1 MKFKTYRDILV
12 KFFLLY
18 LGILNVGCEKEY
30 PEVIDPVQNI
40 PPIIRNLQAPDV
52 LDLHPTDTIKIFL
65 RTEVYDP
72 DGYDD
77 IKSVFFN
84 SYLPDGSP
92 SRSNPIYLFDDGNL
106 QVNGDLAARD
116 GIFSRIIILP
126 PNTPKGTY
134 RFDFQAVDKKNELS
148 NIISHNIVVR

>member
-1 MKFKTYRDILV
+1 MKNKNFKFIFLSIVLV
-12 KFFLLY
+12 IVGIFFF
-18 LGILNVGCEKEY
+18 GCEKDY
-30 PEVIDPVQNI
+30 SEVIDPVQNI
-40 PPIIRNLQAPDV
+40 PPIIRNLQAPDT
-52 LDLHPTDTIKIFL
+52 LSLHPTDTLKVFL
-65 RTEVYDP
+65 RVEVYDP

-106 QVNGDLAARD
+106 QVNGDLVARD

-134 RFDFQAVDKKNELS
+134 RFDFQAVDKKNEVS
-148 NIISHNIVVR
+148 NIISHNIVVK